1 MPVSGYHLINPVLR
15 AIDMHM
21 PNPRS
26 ILDVGCGFGKFGV
39 LLRERYDI
47 RKNRY
52 EKKDWMTKIDAVEV
66 WAKYITPLHTY
77 VYSNIYSANILTA
90 LKWLPHY
97 DVILAL
103 EVLEHL
109 PKDEGLTVLYELQA
123 RCNKLMVISFP
134 NTFNGR
140 EGRDWENPH
149 ERHQCLWTQEELN
162 ACLDDNVIKL
172 GGTSYCY
179 VR

>member
-15 AIDMHM
+15 AIDMYM

-26 ILDVGCGFGKFGV
+26 VLDVGCGFGKFGV
-39 LLRERYDI
+39 LLRERFDV

-52 EKKDWMTKIDAVEV
+52 DKKEWRTKIDAVEV
-66 WAKYITPLHTY
+66 WPQYITPLHTY
-77 VYSNIYSANILTA
+77 IYDSIYSSDIRSAI
-90 LKWLPHY
+90 KWIPHY
-97 DVILAL
+97 DVILVL
-103 EVLEHL
+103 EILEHL
-109 PKDEGLTVLYELQA
+109 PKSDGLQILTDLQA
-123 RCNKLMVISFP
+123 RTNKLMVISFP

-140 EGRDWENPH
+140 EGAAWENPH
-149 ERHQCLWTQEELN
+149 ERHQCLWTQSELN
-162 ACLDDNVIKL
+162 ECLDSNVLKL